1 MHGLYLLVRPDGARY
16 WRMDYR
22 HAGKR
27 GTVALGIYPQV
38 SLEEARE
45 KRASARKLL
54 DKGIN
59 PSAYKK
65 LTRGVSAIGA
75 GDTFNVVAD
84 EWLGKLEAEGRSPA
98 TLIKLRWLLDFARP
112 LIGER
117 PIGAI
122 TAPELLTVLRTVEVR
137 GRYETARRLRST
149 CGSVLRYAIATG
161 RAQRDVTV
169 DLQGALIAPKVKHYA
184 SIIEPA
190 KVGELLRAIEG
201 YEGQPTVGIALR
213 MAPHVLGRKST
224 RLHSSH

>member
-1 MHGLYLLVRPDGARY
+1 MEFRRVLFRSAPH
-16 WRMDYR
+16 WR
-22 HAGKR
+22 
-27 GTVALGIYPQV
+27 V
-38 SLEEARE
+38 
-45 KRASARKLL
+45 
-54 DKGIN
+54 
-59 PSAYKK
+59 
-65 LTRGVSAIGA
+65 
-75 GDTFNVVAD
+75 
-84 EWLGKLEAEGRSPA
+84 
-98 TLIKLRWLLDFARP
+98 
-112 LIGER
+112 
-117 PIGAI
+117 